1 MNTDG
6 PAPRDST
13 SGDPAS
19 GAASGGPADDGAADG
34 LEHALEDAARTLSEL
49 DDDELLARLA
59 ELLGDAKAPSWSA
72 ELAKASYGLRAVDAE
87 IATLTSDSRLSA
99 GAGMRAAAAPWLAV
113 FDAAGLS
120 VEIEIEPAQ
129 RPGSWRLVGQLAPA
143 GPARIGI
150 RRHDGAVSWTD
161 ADDRGRFSADQ
172 LPGGPLSLR
181 CERSGQPV
189 TDTEWIA
196 LG

>member
-1 MNTDG
+1 MSPDD
-6 PAPRDST
+6 PAPRDPT
-13 SGDPAS
+13 S
-19 GAASGGPADDGAADG
+19 GAAPGGPADDD
-34 LEHALEDAARTLSEL
+34 LEYALEDAARTLSEL
-49 DDDELLARLA
+49 DDHELLARLA
-59 ELLGDAKAPSWSA
+59 ELLGDAEAPSWSA

-87 IATLTSDSRLSA
+87 LATLTSDSRLSA
-99 GAGMRAAAAPWLAV
+99 GSGMRAAAAPRLAV

-120 VEIEIEPAQ
+120 VEIEIEPAE
-129 RPGSWRLVGQLAPA
+129 RHGSWRLVGQLAPA